1 MKVLKINPQNL
12 NSTIAEAVL
21 VLKSGGI
28 VAHPTDTVW
37 GLACDAANPKA
48 IQKIHALKN
57 SDPAKPLLLNLPS
70 KNYLG
75 KIGRKLC
82 RAKILAR
89 EFWPGSLSLLVAA
102 KLTSEISRGKSKIGV
117 RLPDHR
123 LSNALAKK
131 FGAPLITTSANLS
144 GRKVAKNADAVAKIF
159 GNKVDLIL
167 DDGSE
172 SKNLPSTL
180 VDVSG
185 SEVKLIREGAIPFK
199 KILQTLSSHS

>member
-12 NSTIAEAVL
+12 NSAVAKTVR

-28 VAHPTDTVW
+28 IAHPTDTVW

-48 IQKIHALKN
+48 VQKIHALKK
-57 SDPAKPLLLNLPS
+57 SDSAKPLLLNLPS

-82 RAKILAR
+82 RAKILAK
-89 EFWPGSLSLLVAA
+89 EFWPGSLSLLIRA
-102 KLTSEISRGKSKIGV
+102 KSTPGVSREESKIGV
-117 RLPDHR
+117 RLPNHK
-123 LSNALAKK
+123 LSNTLARK

-144 GRKVAKNADAVAKIF
+144 GERVAENASDVAKIF
-159 GNKVDLIL
+159 GNEIDLIL
-167 DDGSE
+167 DDSSE
-172 SKNLPSTL
+172 PKNFPSTL

-185 SEVKLIREGAIPFK
+185 DEVKLIREGAIPFK
-199 KILQTLSSHS
+199 KILRTLSSHS